1 MTVVAVRGLRVGY
14 GSVVVLAD
22 IELTVTAGQIVA
34 VTGVNGVGKST
45 LLTCLAGLH
54 RPAAGTMTVLGG
66 APRDDPAF
74 WRAVALVADQPTW
87 YPGLTV
93 REHLELIRLT
103 HQPLRGWCLPADE
116 LIDFFGLAARADASP
131 LDMSSGQRQ
140 RLSLA
145 AALARPS
152 RLLLL
157 DEPEQSLDAGFRL
170 ELAALLREGYAGN
183 GGTVIMATHDA
194 DFALAAGARE
204 VRLSEGTIVSDDAD
218 RRGRRRTT
226 QTATDDATA
235 RTTHVTGV
243 ESDDHRGRHPPA
255 SRRDRGHRDPVQ
267 RQGHPVVCARPPS
280 PVVAGPV
287 RDRLRHR
294 DRLHLRV

>member
-1 MTVVAVRGLRVGY
+1 MSGDATVVAVRGLRVGY
-14 GSVVVLAD
+14 GSIVVLAD

-54 RPAAGTMTVLGG
+54 RPAAGTMSVLGG

-116 LIDFFGLAARADASP
+116 LIDFFGLSARADASP

-170 ELAALLREGYAGN
+170 ELAALLREGYADN

-204 VRLSEGTIVSDDAD
+204 VRLSEGTILSDDAD
-218 RRGRRRTT
+218 D
-226 QTATDDATA
+226 ADAADDLDDADA
-235 RTTHVTGV
+235 A
-243 ESDDHRGRHPPA
+243 DDLDDVDDA
-255 SRRDRGHRDPVQ
+255 DAADDVDD
-267 RQGHPVVCARPPS
+267 A
-280 PVVAGPV
+280 V
-287 RDRLRHR
+287 R
-294 DRLHLRV
+294 

>member
-1 MTVVAVRGLRVGY
+1 MSGGSAAVAVRDVRVGY
-14 GSVVVLAD
+14 GSVVVLSD
-22 IELTVTAGQIVA
+22 IELTVAPGEIVA

-103 HQPLRGWCLPADE
+103 HRPLRGWHLPADE
-116 LIDFFGLAARADASP
+116 LIEFFGLTARADASP

-152 RLLLL
+152 SLLLL

-194 DFALAAGARE
+194 DFAQAAGARE
-204 VRLSEGTIVSDDAD
+204 VRLFDGTIVADDAD
-218 RRGRRRTT
+218 HADEAYG
-226 QTATDDATA
+226 TDDA
-235 RTTHVTGV
+235 VTG
-243 ESDDHRGRHPPA
+243 
-255 SRRDRGHRDPVQ
+255 
-267 RQGHPVVCARPPS
+267 
-280 PVVAGPV
+280 
-287 RDRLRHR
+287 
-294 DRLHLRV
+294 